1 MKKLTLTDKCAL
13 LEIIKREANVYQAH
27 ILLIS
32 RLAERENIKIEDVK
46 DFDNFMESDK
56 SKEIYDFYVD
66 DIIEIMDKW
75 KEIRNNTAEV
85 LGMKADTLI
94 EVLEKQLSTVK
105 LDNYS
110 KSFKATVENFV
121 LDMKKLG
128 K

>member
-1 MKKLTLTDKCAL
+1 MKKLTLTDRCAL
-13 LEIIKREANVYQAH
+13 LEIIKKEDNIYQAH

-32 RLAERENIKIEDVK
+32 DLADKENIKITDIK
-46 DFDNFMESDK
+46 DFDAFIESDK
-56 SKEIYDFYVD
+56 GKKIYDFYKD

-85 LGMKADTLI
+85 LGMKVDVLI
-94 EVLEKQLSTVK
+94 EALEKQISTVK
-105 LDNYS
+105 LDKYS
-110 KSFKATVENFV
+110 NSFKATVENFV

>member
-56 SKEIYDFYVD
+56 SKEIYDFYID

>member
-1 MKKLTLTDKCAL
+1 MKKLTLADRCEL
-13 LEIIKREANVYQAH
+13 LEIIKKEDNIYQAH

-32 RLAERENIKIEDVK
+32 DLADKENIKIKNVK
-46 DFDNFMESDK
+46 DFDAFIESDK
-56 SKEIYDFYVD
+56 GKKIYDFYKD

-85 LGMKADTLI
+85 LGMKVDVLI
-94 EVLEKQLSTVK
+94 EALEKQISTIK
-105 LDNYS
+105 LDKYS
-110 KSFKATVENFV
+110 NSFKATIENFV

>member
-1 MKKLTLTDKCAL
+1 MKKLTLTDKCEL

-56 SKEIYDFYVD
+56 SKEIYDFYAD
-66 DIIEIMDKW
+66 DIIGIMDKW

>member
-1 MKKLTLTDKCAL
+1 MKKLTLTDKCEL

-56 SKEIYDFYVD
+56 SKEIYDFYAD
-66 DIIEIMDKW
+66 DIIGIMDKW
-75 KEIRNNTAEV
+75 KEIRSNTAEV

>member
-32 RLAERENIKIEDVK
+32 RLAERENVKIEDVK
-46 DFDNFMESDK
+46 DFDNFMKSDK
-56 SKEIYDFYVD
+56 SKEVYDFYAD

-94 EVLEKQLSTVK
+94 DVLEKQLSTVK

>member
-32 RLAERENIKIEDVK
+32 RLAERENVKIEDVK

-56 SKEIYDFYVD
+56 SKEVYDFYAD

-85 LGMKADTLI
+85 LGMKADNLI

>member
-56 SKEIYDFYVD
+56 SKEIYDFYAD

-105 LDNYS
+105 IDNYS

>member
-32 RLAERENIKIEDVK
+32 RLAERENVKIEDVK

-56 SKEIYDFYVD
+56 SKEVYDFYAD

-110 KSFKATVENFV
+110 KSFKATVENFM

>member
-32 RLAERENIKIEDVK
+32 RLAERENVKIEDVK

-56 SKEIYDFYVD
+56 SKEVYDFYAD